1 MRSKGCVVFES
12 SSVVLLAAALWMA
25 GGLALLG
32 KLVHSFYVRHKN
44 GVDVPH
50 YEGPLVGAV
59 VSLSITPLVYLLSE
73 EENSWAAAIPTV
85 FGGVCLFAWL
95 SGRVLTK
102 QGRER
107 AAAISFREKSA
118 LIMLLTNVIVF
129 GLYFWKT
136 WDATLA
142 QAAPFFFKTIG
153 LAISVLI
160 ASHILAAVHSRKE
173 DIDAAADERDKLIDL
188 FSTRN
193 AHYVLLIGAWLIPVL
208 AILPMDPLVVA
219 NSALA
224 VLVASATV
232 LHGSQIW
239 YYRLGL

>member
-1 MRSKGCVVFES
+1 VFEA
-12 SSVVLLAAALWMA
+12 SSVVVTGVALWML
-25 GGLALLG
+25 GGAVLLG
-32 KLVHSFYVRHKN
+32 KLVYSFYVRHKR
-44 GVDVPH
+44 GVHVPH

-59 VSLSITPLVYLLSE
+59 VSLSVAPLVYLLSE
-73 EENSWAAAIPTV
+73 EQNTWVGAIPTV

-95 SGRVLTK
+95 SGLALSK
-102 QGRER
+102 QGKER
-107 AAAISFREKSA
+107 ASTISFREKSA
-118 LIMLLTNVIVF
+118 LIVLITNVIVF

-142 QAAPFFFKTIG
+142 QVIPVFFKTIG
-153 LAISVLI
+153 IAISVLI
-160 ASHILAAVHSRKE
+160 ASHIIVAVHSSKE

-208 AILPMDPLVVA
+208 AIQSMEPLVVA

-224 VLVASATV
+224 VLVASAIV

>member
-1 MRSKGCVVFES
+1 VFEAS
-12 SSVVLLAAALWMA
+12 AVVVIGVALWMMA
-25 GGLALLG
+25 GVALLG
-32 KLVHSFYVRHKN
+32 KLVHSFYVRHRK
-44 GVDVPH
+44 GIDVPH

-59 VSLSITPLVYLLSE
+59 VSLTIVPLVYLLSGKH
-73 EENSWAAAIPTV
+73 NTWVVAIPTV

-95 SGRVLTK
+95 SGRVLTR

-118 LIMLLTNVIVF
+118 LIVLLTNVIVF

-136 WDATLA
+136 RDATLA
-142 QAAPFFFKTIG
+142 QAVPVFFKTIG

-193 AHYVLLIGAWLIPVL
+193 AHYILLIGAWLIPVL

-224 VLVASATV
+224 VLVASAIV
-232 LHGSQIW
+232 MHGSQIW

>member
-1 MRSKGCVVFES
+1 VFEAS
-12 SSVVLLAAALWMA
+12 AVVVIGVALWMMA
-25 GGLALLG
+25 GVALLG
-32 KLVHSFYVRHKN
+32 KLVHSFYVRHKK

-50 YEGPLVGAV
+50 YEGPLVGAL
-59 VSLSITPLVYLLSE
+59 VSLSIAPLVYLLSGE
-73 EENSWAAAIPTV
+73 QNRWVVAIPTV

-118 LIMLLTNVIVF
+118 LIVLLTNVIVF

-136 WDATLA
+136 RDATLA
-142 QAAPFFFKTIG
+142 QAVPVFFKTIG

-193 AHYVLLIGAWLIPVL
+193 AHYILLIGAWLIPVL

-224 VLVASATV
+224 VLVASAIV
-232 LHGSQIW
+232 MHGSQIW